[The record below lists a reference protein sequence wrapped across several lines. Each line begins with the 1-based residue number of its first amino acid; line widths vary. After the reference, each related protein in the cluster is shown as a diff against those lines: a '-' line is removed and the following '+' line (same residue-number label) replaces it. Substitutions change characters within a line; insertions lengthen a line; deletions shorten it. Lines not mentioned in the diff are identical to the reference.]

1 MMYVMASASTPTLRG
16 RRLAQELRTLREEA
30 GLTQADVARRVGW
43 SKSKISRIEEPATRP
58 DDDDVRALLQLYGAD
73 ASRHPAILQLNQ
85 DSWQRGWWTLY
96 DDAFT
101 GNFVMLEGQSPDIR
115 IYETM
120 LVPGL
125 FQTPEYARFV
135 YSNRRGVTDADLD
148 RLVEAR
154 MTRKKILHQASP
166 PQVHA
171 VIHEA
176 ALCHRIGDPDLM
188 GGQINEMWSLAVTR
202 SNVTLQVLPFTAA
215 VPPSALLG
223 SFTLFTFPDD
233 HGLDVAHAEGLLG
246 EGYVEN
252 AADLARTRVAF
263 EHVSR
268 AALPPEESAE
278 WLAARKRE

>member
-1 MMYVMASASTPTLRG
+1 MALTSTPTLRG
-16 RRLAQELRTLREEA
+16 RRLALELRKLREKA
-30 GLTQADVARRVGW
+30 GLSQAEAARRVGW
-43 SKSKISRIEEPATRP
+43 DRSTLSRVEKPTIRPAEE
-58 DDDDVRALLQLYGAD
+58 DVRALLQTYGVD
-73 ASRHPAILQLNQ
+73 ASRHAAILQLLE

-101 GNFVMLEGQSPDIR
+101 GNFPMLEAQAPDIR
-115 IYETM
+115 QYETM

-135 YSNRRGVTDADLD
+135 YSNRQHVTGADLD

-166 PQVHA
+166 PHVHA

-176 ALCHRIGDPDLM
+176 ALRHRVGDPDLM
-188 GGQINEMWSLAVTR
+188 RGQISELWSLAVTR
-202 SNVTLQVLPFTAA
+202 SNVTLQVLPFTAV
-215 VPPSALLG
+215 VPPAALIG
-223 SFTLFTFPDD
+223 SFTLFLFPDD
-233 HGLDVAHAEGLLG
+233 HGLDVAHAEGLMG
-246 EGYVEN
+246 EGYAEN

-268 AALPPEESAE
+268 AALPAEESAE
-278 WLAARKRE
+278 WLAARTRE